1 VHFLKLSRH
10 NPTIFLILSLLYAGN
25 TFAADRYSEEALT
38 KRVASILKKTPLI
51 DGHNDLPMVYTIRA
65 GGNLDQMPF
74 TSDLSA
80 IEKPTHT
87 DHSRMVKG
95 MMGGQFWSV
104 YIPITAYPGAKG
116 DVARVLKQMDIV
128 YRMIA
133 TYPDQLELALTAD
146 EIIKAH
152 QRGKIASM
160 MGIEGGHAIENSLAN
175 LRMLY
180 NAGARYM
187 TLTHS
192 KGLSWADS
200 ATDNERVG
208 GLSLFGKEVV
218 REMNR
223 IGMLVDLSHVSV
235 NTMKDALKIS
245 TAPVIFSHSSAYA
258 VTAHKRNIPDEVL
271 LSLKANNGVAMIT
284 FFPSYVSEKVRLSW
298 AALRERINNQ
308 TDDPK
313 ERTKLFLVNSSS
325 LPRPTLDDVA
335 DHVDH
340 IKDLIGI
347 DHIGIGGDYDGMPP
361 GPIGLEDVSTY
372 PALFLEL
379 LRRGYSDT
387 DIAKIAGG
395 NILRVMGDAE
405 AVARRE
411 QAGRLPSN
419 AQIEILD
426 DPAQSAGEL

>member
-1 VHFLKLSRH
+1 
-10 NPTIFLILSLLYAGN
+10 
-25 TFAADRYSEEALT
+25 
-38 KRVASILKKTPLI
+38 
-51 DGHNDLPMVYTIRA
+51 
-65 GGNLDQMPF
+65 MPF